1 MVLFEKIFQ
10 RNDRIFIQF
19 YFIILGSS
27 LYLCSMT
34 AYYLRNGTFKLP
46 EIYFFGSILIVVS
59 FLILGLIRTRE
70 NRYIIG
76 TAQFFRIEF
85 ILLVQTFFIC
95 VILTVAFKVTGSYS
109 RVWLFS
115 TIILS
120 FLSLVILK
128 VIFDLFYNYL
138 ITSNIIQRNILLVG
152 DSSSCQNIIK
162 KFPKRIS
169 NSVIKCLIVIDSEQ
183 NEDTHYYGVPRV
195 KLKDDLNYVLNHHAI
210 GQTWIVSSIK
220 TQVHIEMLID
230 RFMNYSV
237 DCRLISPE
245 SKFKFIEGLDSEAG
259 FNFYNI
265 SFSPFYGTN
274 FLIKNLIDRLLSIF
288 FLILSVPI
296 IILASILIVFQDGFP
311 ILFKQKRTG
320 WDGRSFYIYKLR
332 SLSKTKSSD
341 SPEAKQVE
349 SGDRRVLGI
358 GLILRRFSIDELPQ
372 LFNVL
377 KGDMSIVGPRPHMLE
392 HTQFYSDEILNFMQR
407 HKCLPGLTGW
417 AQIHGF
423 RGPTRGKELMDKRF
437 QHDLYYI
444 KNWNLMLD
452 FYIIIRT
459 FFIILFQKVD

>member
-1 MVLFEKIFQ
+1 MLLFEKIFQ
-10 RNDRIFIQF
+10 RNDKVFIQF
-19 YFIILGSS
+19 YFFTLGIF
-27 LYLCSMT
+27 LYLSSMT
-34 AYYLRNGTFKLP
+34 SYYLRNETFNLP
-46 EIYFFGSILIVVS
+46 EMYLYGSILIVIT
-59 FLILGLIRTRE
+59 FWILGLTRTRE

-85 ILLVQTFFIC
+85 ILLIQTFFIC
-95 VILTVAFKVTGSYS
+95 VILTVAFKVTESYS

-152 DSSSCQNIIK
+152 DSFNCKNIIK

-169 NSVIKCLIVIDSEQ
+169 NSVIKCLITIDSEQ
-183 NEDTHYYGVPRV
+183 NDDTHYYGVPRV
-195 KLKDDLNYVLNHHAI
+195 KLKDDLNYVLRHHAI

-220 TQVHIEMLID
+220 TQVHIEQLID
-230 RFMNYSV
+230 KFMNYSV

-259 FNFYNI
+259 FNFYNV

-274 FLIKNLIDRLLSIF
+274 FLIKNVMDRLLSLF
-288 FLILSVPI
+288 FLILSIPI
-296 IILASILIVFQDGFP
+296 IIIASLFIILQDGFP
-311 ILFKQKRTG
+311 IFFKQKRTG
-320 WDGRSFYIYKLR
+320 WDGRSFYIHKLR
-332 SLSKTKSSD
+332 SLSKLSD
-341 SPEAKQVE
+341 SAKTKQVE

-358 GLILRRFSIDELPQ
+358 GLILRRLSIDELPQ
-372 LFNVL
+372 LYNVL
-377 KGDMSIVGPRPHMLE
+377 KGEMSIVGPRPHMIE
-392 HTQFYSDEILNFMQR
+392 HTQYYSEEILNFMQR

-417 AQIHGF
+417 AQINGF
-423 RGPTRGKELMDKRF
+423 RGPTRSKELMDKRF

-459 FFIILFQKVD
+459 FFVILFQKVD

>member
-19 YFIILGSS
+19 YFFILGIS

-46 EIYFFGSILIVVS
+46 EMYFFGSILIVIS

-85 ILLVQTFFIC
+85 ILLIQTFFIC
-95 VILTVAFKVTGSYS
+95 VILTVAFKVTESYS

-128 VIFDLFYNYL
+128 VIFDLFYHYL

-152 DSSSCQNIIK
+152 DSSSCKNIIQ

-169 NSVIKCLIVIDSEQ
+169 NSVIKCLITIDSEQ
-183 NEDTHYYGVPRV
+183 NDDTHYYGVPKV
-195 KLKDDLNYVLNHHAI
+195 KLKDDLNYVLRHHAI

-220 TQVHIEMLID
+220 TQVHIEQLID
-230 RFMNYSV
+230 KFMNYSV

-259 FNFYNI
+259 FNFYNV

-274 FLIKNLIDRLLSIF
+274 FLIKNVMDRLLSLF
-288 FLILSVPI
+288 FLILSMPI
-296 IILASILIVFQDGFP
+296 IIIASIFIVLQDGFP
-311 ILFKQKRTG
+311 IFFKQKRTG
-320 WDGRSFYIYKLR
+320 WDGRSFYIHKLR
-332 SLSKTKSSD
+332 TLSKSSD
-341 SPEAKQVE
+341 SSKTKQVE
-349 SGDRRVLGI
+349 SGDKRVLGI
-358 GLILRRFSIDELPQ
+358 GLILRRLSIDELPQ

-417 AQIHGF
+417 AQVNGF
-423 RGPTRGKELMDKRF
+423 RGPTRSKELMDKRF

-459 FFIILFQKVD
+459 FFVILFQKVD

>member
-19 YFIILGSS
+19 YFFILGIS
-27 LYLCSMT
+27 LYLCST
-34 AYYLRNGTFKLP
+34 TSYYLRNGTFKLP
-46 EIYFFGSILIVVS
+46 ENYLFGSILIVVS

-85 ILLVQTFFIC
+85 ILLIQTFFIC
-95 VILTVAFKVTGSYS
+95 VILTVAFKVTESYS

-128 VIFDLFYNYL
+128 VIFDLFYHYL

-152 DSSSCQNIIK
+152 DSSSCKNIIK

-169 NSVIKCLIVIDSEQ
+169 NSVIKCLIIIDSEQ
-183 NEDTHYYGVPRV
+183 NEDTYYYGLPRV
-195 KLKDDLNYVLNHHAI
+195 ELKDDLNYVLRHHAI

-220 TQVHIEMLID
+220 TQVHIEQLID
-230 RFMNYSV
+230 KFMNYSV

-259 FNFYNI
+259 FNFYNV

-274 FLIKNLIDRLLSIF
+274 FLIKNIMDRLLSLF
-288 FLILSVPI
+288 FLILSIPI
-296 IILASILIVFQDGFP
+296 ITIASLFILLQDGFP
-311 ILFKQKRTG
+311 IFFKQKRTG
-320 WDGRSFYIYKLR
+320 WDGRSFYIHKLR
-332 SLSKTKSSD
+332 TLSKSSD
-341 SPEAKQVE
+341 SSKTKQVE
-349 SGDRRVLGI
+349 SGDKRVLGI
-358 GLILRRFSIDELPQ
+358 GLILRRLSIDELPQ

-417 AQIHGF
+417 AQINGL
-423 RGPTRGKELMDKRF
+423 RGNTSLEKRVEY
-437 QHDLYYI
+437 DLYYI
-444 KNWNLMLD
+444 KNWSIWFDLK
-452 FYIIIRT
+452 IIFMTLWKGVLNRHAY
-459 FFIILFQKVD
+459 

>member
-19 YFIILGSS
+19 YFFILGVS

-46 EIYFFGSILIVVS
+46 EMYFFGSILIVVS
-59 FLILGLIRTRE
+59 FLILGLTRTRE

-85 ILLVQTFFIC
+85 ILLIQTFFIC
-95 VILTVAFKVTGSYS
+95 VILTVAFKVTESYS

-152 DSSSCQNIIK
+152 DSSSCNNIIK

-169 NSVIKCLIVIDSEQ
+169 NSVIKCLIIIDSEQ
-183 NEDTHYYGVPRV
+183 NDDFHYYGVPRV
-195 KLKDDLNYVLNHHAI
+195 KLKDDLNYVLRHHAI

-220 TQVHIEMLID
+220 TQVHIEQLID
-230 RFMNYSV
+230 KFMNYSV

-259 FNFYNI
+259 FNFYNV

-274 FLIKNLIDRLLSIF
+274 FLIKNVMDRLLSLF
-288 FLILSVPI
+288 FLILSIPI
-296 IILASILIVFQDGFP
+296 IIIASLFIILQDGFP
-311 ILFKQKRTG
+311 IFFKQKRTG
-320 WDGRSFYIYKLR
+320 WDGRSFYIHKLR
-332 SLSKTKSSD
+332 TLSKLSD
-341 SPEAKQVE
+341 SAKTKQVE

-358 GLILRRFSIDELPQ
+358 GLILRRLSIDELPQ

-392 HTQFYSDEILNFMQR
+392 HTQYYSEEIINFMQR

-417 AQIHGF
+417 AQINGF
-423 RGPTRGKELMDKRF
+423 RGPTRSKELMNKRF

-459 FFIILFQKVD
+459 FFVILFQKVD

>member
-1 MVLFEKIFQ
+1 
-10 RNDRIFIQF
+10 
-19 YFIILGSS
+19 
-27 LYLCSMT
+27 
-34 AYYLRNGTFKLP
+34 
-46 EIYFFGSILIVVS
+46 
-59 FLILGLIRTRE
+59 
-70 NRYIIG
+70 
-76 TAQFFRIEF
+76 
-85 ILLVQTFFIC
+85 
-95 VILTVAFKVTGSYS
+95 VAFKVTESYS

-128 VIFDLFYNYL
+128 VIFDLFYHYL

-152 DSSSCQNIIK
+152 DSSSCKNIIK

-169 NSVIKCLIVIDSEQ
+169 NSVIKCLIIIDSEQ
-183 NEDTHYYGVPRV
+183 NGNTHYYGVPRV
-195 KLKDDLNYVLNHHAI
+195 NLKDDLNYVLSHHAI

-220 TQVHIEMLID
+220 TQVHIEQLID
-230 RFMNYSV
+230 KFMNYSV

-245 SKFKFIEGLDSEAG
+245 SKFKFVEGLDSEAG
-259 FNFYNI
+259 FNFYNV

-274 FLIKNLIDRLLSIF
+274 FLIKNVMDRLLSLF
-288 FLILSVPI
+288 FLILSIPI
-296 IILASILIVFQDGFP
+296 IIIASIFIFLQDGFP
-311 ILFKQKRTG
+311 IFFKQKRTG
-320 WDGRSFYIYKLR
+320 WDGRSFYIHKLR
-332 SLSKTKSSD
+332 TLSKLSD
-341 SPEAKQVE
+341 SAKTKQVE

-372 LFNVL
+372 LYNVL
-377 KGDMSIVGPRPHMLE
+377 KGEMSIVGPRPHMIE
-392 HTQFYSDEILNFMQR
+392 HTQFYSEEILNFMQR

-423 RGPTRGKELMDKRF
+423 RGPTRSKELMDKRF

-459 FFIILFQKVD
+459 FFVILFQKVD

>member
-1 MVLFEKIFQ
+1 MILFEKIFQ

-19 YFIILGSS
+19 YFFILGVS

-34 AYYLRNGTFKLP
+34 AYYLRNGTFKLSDD
-46 EIYFFGSILIVVS
+46 YVYGSILIVVS

-85 ILLVQTFFIC
+85 ILLIQTFFIC
-95 VILTVAFKVTGSYS
+95 ILLTVAFKLTESYS

-152 DSSSCQNIIK
+152 DGFSCKNIIK

-169 NSVIKCLIVIDSEQ
+169 NSVIKCLITIDSEQ
-183 NEDTHYYGVPRV
+183 NDDTHYYGVPKV
-195 KLKDDLNYVLNHHAI
+195 KLKDDLNYVLRHHAI

-220 TQVHIEMLID
+220 TQVHIEQLID
-230 RFMNYSV
+230 KFMNYSV

-259 FNFYNI
+259 FNFYNV

-274 FLIKNLIDRLLSIF
+274 FLIKNIMDRLLSLF
-288 FLILSVPI
+288 FLILSIPI
-296 IILASILIVFQDGFP
+296 IIIASLFILLQDGFP
-311 ILFKQKRTG
+311 IFFKQKRTG
-320 WDGRSFYIYKLR
+320 WDGRSFYIHKLR
-332 SLSKTKSSD
+332 TLSKLSD
-341 SPEAKQVE
+341 SSKTKQVE
-349 SGDRRVLGI
+349 SGDKRVLGI
-358 GLILRRFSIDELPQ
+358 GLILRRLSIDELPQ

-417 AQIHGF
+417 AQINGF
-423 RGPTRGKELMDKRF
+423 RGPTRSKELMDKRF

-459 FFIILFQKVD
+459 FFVILFQKVD